1 MKEGNN
7 GSEFKKK
14 KRNGI
19 FFHLFVNYDIY
30 NKGVN
35 DKEERN
41 LHTSMIS
48 PLGSIVNSRSS
59 STSYFT
65 KTRLISST
73 NVM

>member
-1 MKEGNN
+1 MKLYTYIN
-7 GSEFKKK
+7 
-14 KRNGI
+14 
-19 FFHLFVNYDIY
+19 

-35 DKEERN
+35 DEEERN

-48 PLGSIVNSRSS
+48 PLGLIVITRSG

-65 KTRLISST
+65 KTKLISST